1 MFPRKKKIFKRN
13 DIIVGMSKHPTNN
26 TTPPFFLPVVRK
38 LKDVYIAWF
47 GYYKHIPKIHRYTL
61 GQKVDQY
68 LCDSIEY
75 AITASFLKPDE
86 KVSYVRAALRK
97 VDTVKVLLLVMWE
110 IKSLDTKKYIH
121 LSKQIDE
128 IGKMLQ
134 GWYGSVSKK

>member
-1 MFPRKKKIFKRN
+1 M
-13 DIIVGMSKHPTNN
+13 NN
-26 TTPPFFLPVVRK
+26 YKPINSTPPRELLPVVRK
-38 LKDVYIAWF
+38 LKDVYITWF
-47 GYYKHIPKIHRYTL
+47 GYYKNIPKLHRYTL

-75 AITASFLKPDE
+75 AVIASFLSPDE
-86 KVSYVRAALRK
+86 KASYVRAALRK
-97 VDTVKVLLLVMWE
+97 VDTVKILLLVMWE

-134 GWYGSVSKK
+134 GWYGSVSKNSPRK